1 MNWATEDWTRLGV
14 LLKEAREAQ
23 GLSRRALAEGT
34 DLSEKAIQTAE
45 EGRVPSARWPKSVD
59 VITAALGWAP
69 ESARAVLDGDDPVA
83 SDEQSV
89 LSDVNAKFA
98 IWLRAERQHA
108 GMSQDKLAVAL
119 RNRGLSITQSQ
130 IAKVERGERGVELGL
145 AVAVAA
151 VFGTTPD
158 AALGLTPPGGDRE
171 QHLAKTVARRDNFL
185 RALATL
191 VNAEL
196 EHAGP

>member
-1 MNWATEDWTRLGV
+1 MNWAPEDWGRLGA

-23 GLSRRALAEGT
+23 GLSRRAFAEETG
-34 DLSEKAIQTAE
+34 LSEKAIQTAE

-59 VITAALGWAP
+59 VMAAALGWATG
-69 ESARAVLDGDDPVA
+69 SARAVLDGDRPTG

-89 LSDVNAKFA
+89 IGDVNETFA
-98 IWLRAERQHA
+98 NWLKTERQRA

-145 AVAVAA
+145 AVAVTA
-151 VFGTTPD
+151 VFGATPD
-158 AALGLTPPGGDRE
+158 AALGLASPGSDRE
-171 QHLAKTVARRDNFL
+171 QRLAKTVARRDTFL
-185 RALATL
+185 RALSTL

-196 EHAGP
+196 DHVAP